1 MRIDTPTNI
10 SAVVST
16 ETDLSVEIN
25 AETNLSV
32 EISAKMFDR
41 SDFYRGPYA
50 ADALFR
56 EQEFP
61 TASKVMSADFL
72 VHAIN
77 YTEAPNDSGVTV
89 TIGG

>member
-16 ETDLSVEIN
+16 ETD
-25 AETNLSV
+25 LSV

-56 EQEFP
+56 EQEFH